1 MSDNTLTDK
10 YCKNINAVLLESA
23 FNVTKIFRAEYC
35 KTRNNVTKL
44 VIMWQ
49 FFYYKTTF
57 FNSFITI
64 VQL

>member
-10 YCKNINAVLLESA
+10 YRKNINTVLLESA

-35 KTRNNVTKL
+35 NVTKL

-57 FNSFITI
+57 LMVS
-64 VQL
+64 